1 MSETLEVIEN
11 HQSMRNYTGRL
22 LTEDEISALQDAMLQ
37 TSTSCF
43 LQDVTVIRVT
53 DREKLE
59 VIANCAGG
67 QEHIANCAE
76 FWMFCIDYSK
86 LQKSVGLP
94 PAGKIPFKLLY
105 SGLNDV
111 ALACQNV
118 LTAAE
123 SMGLGGVI
131 IGGYKKQIDV
141 VSELLK
147 VPSGVIPALGLC
159 LGVPDENFRE
169 EQKPRLPRHW
179 FFFENEYHDPFDEK
193 ELARYDEI
201 VAEYYKN
208 RKHQAKTDMN
218 WTKASKAMLSG
229 KNDGGLLVNY
239 IKWQGYLLDN
249 E

>member
-1 MSETLEVIEN
+1 MSETLKVIEH

-22 LTEDEISALQDAMLQ
+22 LTEEEVSNLQDAMLQ

-59 VIANCAGG
+59 VIAKCAGG

-76 FWMFCIDYSK
+76 FWIFCIDYTK
-86 LQKSVGLP
+86 LQRSVGFP
-94 PAGKIPFKLLY
+94 PANIPFKLLY

-123 SMGLGGVI
+123 SIGLGGVI

-141 VSELLK
+141 VSDLLK
-147 VPSGVIPALGLC
+147 VPHGILPALGLC

-169 EQKPRLPRHW
+169 EQKPRLPKRW
-179 FFFENEYHDPFDEK
+179 FFSENEYQDPYDEK
-193 ELARYDEI
+193 ELEQYDEKM
-201 VAEYYKN
+201 AEYYKN
-208 RKHQAKTDMN
+208 RQHQAKDDMN

-229 KNDGGLLVNY
+229 KNDGGLLVRY
-239 IKWQGYLLDN
+239 IKEQGFILEN